1 MTDIPN
7 VVLNNGVRMP
17 QLGLGVWQTAEGF
30 EVTSAVS
37 AALSNGYRLID
48 TAAIYGN
55 EEGVGQAVRESGI
68 PRDQVFITSKVW
80 NEDQGYDSTL
90 RAFEASLERLGLQ
103 YIDLYLIHW
112 PAPAKGKYIETWQ
125 ALEKLY
131 EAGVVRAI
139 GVSNF
144 KTHHL
149 DALLQEATI
158 IPAVNQVELHPRLQQ
173 REVRD
178 LCHEYN
184 IQIESYSPLMRAG
197 EVLENPIIRA
207 LADKYDKTPAQ
218 IVLRWHIQHNLVVI
232 PKSVNPDRIKENIDV
247 FDFEMSDADM
257 ESIND
262 LDANVRVVADPD
274 TANF

>member
-184 IQIESYSPLMRAG
+184 IQVESYSPLMRAG